1 MAGEL
6 AMAERADYLAELRF
20 TGGIYDSCALD
31 ERALREIVKVMQ
43 AISETARELWRADN
57 PNRTRM
63 PKRFSES
70 NQVHLREIRSGS
82 TGVLLGHAVRADSQ
96 LLLMRPTLDRAV
108 SFMRDSCV
116 AVRNGSEPP
125 QGLTPALVKTYA
137 ALGATLDSSAALSF
151 APPDGAQTNI
161 DPLLRKRFRERIPDS
176 YEGIVDLIG
185 RVLAADVHRRTFQI
199 WLGQTEHV
207 NADFS
212 GDQESIITSAL
223 HDHEVVQLHIRGH
236 GRYQMTGELLHID
249 RVDQIGLLDPDNTTF
264 DPSEPSLSEM
274 VERAFAN
281 VPDEVW
287 ESLPRDLAERHDDYF
302 SGAATY

>member
-6 AMAERADYLAELRF
+6 AMVERADYLAELRF

-31 ERALREIVKVMQ
+31 ERALREVVKVMQ
-43 AISETARELWRADN
+43 AISETARELWRAEH
-57 PNRTRM
+57 PLRERM
-63 PKRFSES
+63 PKGFHES
-70 NQVHLREIRSGS
+70 VQVHMREIRSGS
-82 TGVLLGHAVRADSQ
+82 TDVLLDRAPKHDSQ
-96 LLLMRPTLDRAV
+96 LAMANGVLDHAV
-108 SFMRDSCV
+108 SFFHDSCV

-161 DPLLRKRFRERIPDS
+161 DPLLRKRFRERIPNS

-212 GDQESIITSAL
+212 SNQESIITSAL
-223 HDHEVVQLHIRGH
+223 HDHEVVQLHIRGS

-249 RVDQIGLLDPDNTTF
+249 RVDQIDLLDPDNTTF

-287 ESLPRDLAERHDDYF
+287 ESLPQDLAERHDDYF